1 MISVSLGFRAPGGRC
16 PTHRPRAA
24 VEARYRRFT
33 GESTV
38 RHLAEGTVITLTQHD
53 AYVGDEA
60 RFKVLSVDHH
70 GANNLGA
77 QAAELLGSTDV
88 EAGSY
93 RNTLI
98 ALSASAPVVSAQLP
112 KAPARPQTAL
122 VVGLPDQVVTT
133 ERDHRIKIQFP
144 WQRGEAPYKY

>member
-1 MISVSLGFRAPGGRC
+1 MPGLGFRAPGGRC

-33 GESTV
+33 GESTF

-98 ALSASAPVVSAQLP
+98 ALSASATVVSAQLP
-112 KAPARPQTAL
+112 KAPARPKTAL